1 MYSMF
6 CLDFGQVT
14 HHIRCLQHGGTV
26 FYIFCLYLGQVTGY
40 AGAGNI
46 AALLEKRGVKQ
57 LEFVLDEGLTVF
69 SGIMQGLDVPAA
81 L

>member
-1 MYSMF
+1 M
-6 CLDFGQVT
+6 T
-14 HHIRCLQHGGTV
+14 HHGRCLQHGGTM